1 MNNEI
6 TIIKESAPHIRRK
19 DSLNRMM
26 LDVIIALL
34 PIIIYSFVV
43 SPLPALRNIL
53 VSVFTMELAEFIFVL
68 IQNKLPY
75 DGKKHTFKEH
85 FENQKKAYRLS
96 NVTVPLVSALIYA
109 LIMPTYMEP
118 GYEYLMYFALVTGAV
133 FGLAIGK
140 LVFGGTGNNI
150 FNPAAVGM
158 VFAKLCFGGHFVY
171 FDAFQTKGIIEAGAT
186 ALGSSNMDLAT
197 GLFNPTGYSL
207 LDLFLGR
214 TPGLMGE
221 ACKLAILIGLIY
233 LIIRHTI
240 DWIIPLSYIGV
251 FYLFMIIAGLILHGR
266 YDSIHVFEFATYH
279 LLAGGV
285 IFGGVFMATD
295 PVTSPITRPGRVL
308 YGVVLATCTTFIRLF
323 AALPEGVVYSILIGN
338 MLVSVID
345 YPKWSTNK
353 FNWKNIIWPIGVFLF
368 FALIMIWALCVEVF

>member
-6 TIIKESAPHIRRK
+6 QIIKESAPHIRRK

-26 LDVIIALL
+26 IDVMIGLL
-34 PIIIYSFVV
+34 PVIIYSFIV

-53 VSVFTMELAEFIFVL
+53 VSITTMELAEFIFVL

-75 DGKKHTFKEH
+75 DGTKHTFKEH
-85 FENQKKAYRLS
+85 WANQKKAYRLS

-109 LIMPTYMEP
+109 LIMPTYMEA
-118 GYEYLMYFALVTGAV
+118 GYEYLMYFALITGAV
-133 FGLAIGK
+133 FGLTIGK

-158 VFAKLCFGGHFVY
+158 VFAKLCFGSHFVY
-171 FDAFQTKGIIEAGAT
+171 WDAFNTKAVVEAGAT
-186 ALGSSNMDLAT
+186 ALGSSNMDIAS
-197 GLFNPTGYSL
+197 GIYNPTGYSL
-207 LDLFLGR
+207 LDLFLGK

-221 ACKLAILIGLIY
+221 ACKLAILIGLLY
-233 LIIRHTI
+233 LLIRHTI
-240 DWIIPLSYIGV
+240 DWRIPLAYCGTFYI
-251 FYLFMIIAGLILHGR
+251 FMLIAALIVHGK
-266 YDSIHVFEFATYH
+266 DNSIPVFEFATYH
-279 LLAGGV
+279 FLSGGV
-285 IFGGVFMATD
+285 IFGAVFMATD
-295 PVTSPITRPGRVL
+295 PVTSPITHPGRIL
-308 YGVVLATCTTFIRLF
+308 YGVILAVCTTFIRLF

-338 MLVSVID
+338 MMTSVID

-353 FNWKNIIWPIGVFLF
+353 FNWKNILWPIGVFLF